1 MRRAVLARLVAI
13 GLAGLGCAEGPRPA
27 SMPAR
32 IPPGGPS
39 EERALPIPADL
50 APHVAQSIEIGRFLY
65 VLDKAS
71 AIGTDVLRAKAPD
84 FYRRGVG
91 GWLTTQAADDSLHPI
106 DSFGVMF
113 ISKDEPFQILYRADV
128 PMKGEPTLAT
138 LSPPKPLNELGVRMF
153 RARQTAMRAV
163 PPGPRQW
170 NPVIL
175 PGGLVGRRDTILVYL
190 LAAEQRVGE
199 MVFGIH
205 YRVLVSED
213 GASIR
218 EVMPL
223 SRAALVVGPPEENMP
238 PGAKPVATVVS
249 QMVTD
254 WPLETHVFVSLLH
267 KRAPVYVATQR
278 GLWLVIGD
286 KITLVDDKPPAP
298 PPGAAR

>member
-1 MRRAVLARLVAI
+1 MRRALLLAI

-27 SMPAR
+27 DMPAR

-50 APHVAQSIEIGRFLY
+50 KPHIDQSIVIGRYLY

-71 AIGTDVLRAKAPD
+71 AIGTDVLKAKAPN
-84 FYRRGVG
+84 FYERGVG
-91 GWLTTQAADDSLHPI
+91 GWLTMRAADDSLHPI

-113 ISKDEPFQILYRADV
+113 ISKDEPFQILFRVDV
-128 PMKGEPTLAT
+128 PMEGQPTFAA
-138 LSPPKPLNELGVRMF
+138 LSPPKPLNDLGVRMF

-163 PPGPRQW
+163 PHGARQW

-175 PGGLVGRRDTILVYL
+175 PGGLVGRKDTILVYL
-190 LAAEQRVGE
+190 LAAEMRAGE

-213 GASIR
+213 GASVK
-218 EVMPL
+218 EATPL
-223 SRAALVVGPPEENMP
+223 SRSALVVGPPGENEALP

-249 QMVTD
+249 QIVTD

-267 KRAPVYVATQR
+267 RRAPIYVATQR
-278 GLWLVIGD
+278 GVWLVIGD

-298 PPGAAR
+298 PPSVRL